1 MTKVIHRVGGAAM
14 VAVLAIVIG
23 AAALVGGDVR
33 DAKAF
38 SNGDRVAATGAYA
51 YPNQPPLP
59 NAGVDENGVP
69 LCQWVY
75 TTQAWASRHN
85 PTPYWVLA
93 CKPPYGTLGVTVN
106 PVLGYSNAT
115 PPATYNPQPNGSNRT
130 GR

>member
-1 MTKVIHRVGGAAM
+1 MTRIIQGSAGLLL
-14 VAVLAIVIG
+14 LAIVIG
-23 AAALVGGDVR
+23 VALFAGAS
-33 DAKAF
+33 DAQAF
-38 SNGDRVAATGAYA
+38 SNGDRVAATGVYA

-59 NAGVDENGVP
+59 PAGVDENGVP
-69 LCQWVY
+69 LCQWLY
-75 TTQAWASRHN
+75 TSQGWARRHN

-93 CKPPYGTLGVTVN
+93 CRPPYGTFGVKTN